1 MKKVIVIYDDSKMPG
16 ADIKSITGN
25 KSYGN
30 TIFKRVTLAE
40 HTARLLGGIEAVA
53 GFTTPERSAAY
64 LALPENSGASIL
76 LLYSQF
82 IISDNAAFEVLVKK
96 AIYAHRN
103 YKTVT
108 NDKISSVIF
117 PNEGAFAS
125 ASAKDYQ
132 SFDVIEGNPFTDIS
146 DINNFRQFITS
157 GFEARFFNAV
167 SGDEYTVVKRSEN
180 KDKIKKEYEFY
191 GLLPDSMKQWFVRPF
206 DYEEGKDYASYK
218 MERYHM
224 ADLAIRYVHG
234 AISMDEFDDI
244 LEKLFFFSKNRVTK
258 KVTKEEYENI
268 ATSLY
273 ITKVEDRI
281 EQLKQSKEFTRL
293 NSLINDFT
301 GYTGIDEIVEDYK
314 SVYNILRKNKRFKY
328 VSTVAHGDMCF
339 SNILYSNEI
348 SMLKLIDPKGALNE
362 EEIYMDPYY
371 DLAKLSH
378 SVCGYYDF
386 FNSNLYEI
394 TFDESLKAHLTIDF
408 DNSEYVKLFKTRLE
422 ENGIDF
428 RLIRLYEC
436 SLFLSML
443 PLHIDRPKKVFAFVL
458 NAIAILSSLKETK

>member
-40 HTARLLGGIEAVA
+40 HTARLLGGIDAIA
-53 GFTTPERSAAY
+53 GFTAAEHARAY
-64 LALPENSGASIL
+64 LSASQSGKESIM

-82 IISDNAAFEVLVKK
+82 IISDRAAFEVLIKK
-96 AIYAHRN
+96 AVYAQRN
-103 YKTVT
+103 YITMT
-108 NDKISSVIF
+108 DGKISSVIF
-117 PNEGAFAS
+117 KDDKSFFEAS
-125 ASAKDYQ
+125 PKDYQ
-132 SFDVIEGNPFTDIS
+132 SYDVIECDAFTDIS

-167 SGDEYTVVKRSEN
+167 SGDDYTVVKKSDN

-191 GLLPDSMKQWFVRPF
+191 SFIPDSMKQWFVRPF
-206 DYEEGKDYASYK
+206 DYMQGDDYASYK

-234 AISMDEFDDI
+234 AISIEEFDDI
-244 LEKLFFFSKNRVTK
+244 LEKLFHFTQLRVTK
-258 KVTKEEYENI
+258 KVTKEEYEEI
-268 ATSLY
+268 ANALY
-273 ITKVEDRI
+273 IRKVEDRI
-281 EQLKQSKEFTRL
+281 AQLKTCKEYERL
-293 NSLINDFT
+293 NNLISDFT
-301 GYTGIDEIVEDYK
+301 EYDGIDAIIEDYK

-328 VSTVAHGDMCF
+328 ISAVGHGDMCF
-339 SNILYSNEI
+339 SNILYSREV
-348 SMLKLIDPKGALNE
+348 SMLKLIDPKGALCE
-362 EEIYMDPYY
+362 DDIYTDPYY

-394 TFDESLKAHLTIDF
+394 TFDEALKAHLTIDF
-408 DNSEYVKLFKTRLE
+408 DNSEYVKSFRRRLE
-422 ENGIDF
+422 DNGLDF

-458 NAIAILSSLKETK
+458 NAIAILSSLKEKN